1 MAGILKSFQPALK
14 NVFLKIKR
22 MCIATRRVIY
32 IRSAMP
38 LWKYLEPKKYKRFKK
53 KEAAHV
59 REYRLKK
66 HVRAITTQ
74 YWNVN
79 GTNNTNHVISILN
92 KTNFKPNY
100 PHD

>member
-1 MAGILKSFQPALK
+1 MYCQKKSDLYKANDAARK
-14 NVFLKIKR
+14 MTKR
-22 MCIATRRVIY
+22 ER
-32 IRSAMP
+32 
-38 LWKYLEPKKYKRFKK
+38 WKYLEPKKYKRFKK